1 MSLHILEPPYLR
13 FLPAGSFR
21 PPVGAA
27 LVADLSAGIPALA
40 EAVQEHRDAPWCPLV
55 TCLADRKVSSA
66 CLSAFESVPGVFAPL
81 YPGDYPGL
89 SPMERAL
96 RAISRRPSPQ
106 PTTIALWVE
115 QRLARPGTAST
126 LGACFGDGGDELRPP
141 RTLTRRVRSL
151 GSLEVRDWRGLA
163 RLVQIL
169 TAPAIP
175 GHVSLEIAALTA
187 GVDPRSLRRWLRLA
201 TDMTWMEVVARTGWE
216 WVIEMALR
224 RFGYV
229 ERGLRWKVAGT
240 SYVMS
245 EL

>member
-1 MSLHILEPPYLR
+1 MR

-27 LVADLSAGIPALA
+27 LVADLSPGIPALA

-55 TCLADRKVSSA
+55 TCLADRRVSSA

-89 SPMERAL
+89 SPVERAL
-96 RAISRRPSPQ
+96 KAIARRPSPQ

-115 QRLARPGTAST
+115 KRLARPGTAST
-126 LGACFGDGGDELRPP
+126 LGACFGDNCEGLRPP
-141 RTLTRRVRSL
+141 RTLTRRVRAL
-151 GSLEVRDWRGLA
+151 GALEVRDWRGLA
-163 RLVQIL
+163 RLAQIL
-169 TAPAIP
+169 TTPALP
-175 GHVSLEIAALTA
+175 GHVSLELTALTA

-201 TDMTWMEVVARTGWE
+201 TDMAWVEVMARAGWE

-229 ERGLRWKVAGT
+229 EREMRWKVAGAH
-240 SYVMS
+240 YVMS
-245 EL
+245 KL